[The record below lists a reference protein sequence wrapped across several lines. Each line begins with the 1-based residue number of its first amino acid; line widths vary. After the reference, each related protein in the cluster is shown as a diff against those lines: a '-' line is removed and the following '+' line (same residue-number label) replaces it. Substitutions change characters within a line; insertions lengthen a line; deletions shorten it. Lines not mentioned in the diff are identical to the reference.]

1 MSLNFMSYAARQQEQ
16 NKMDVQLTYTT
27 QNLTASGKKLIN
39 DDQLRW
45 CVLQTLEPDKKKS
58 RKIGFMTFSQD

>member
-27 QNLTASGKKLIN
+27 QNLTASDKKLIN
-39 DDQLRW
+39 DDQLR
-45 CVLQTLEPDKKKS
+45 
-58 RKIGFMTFSQD
+58 